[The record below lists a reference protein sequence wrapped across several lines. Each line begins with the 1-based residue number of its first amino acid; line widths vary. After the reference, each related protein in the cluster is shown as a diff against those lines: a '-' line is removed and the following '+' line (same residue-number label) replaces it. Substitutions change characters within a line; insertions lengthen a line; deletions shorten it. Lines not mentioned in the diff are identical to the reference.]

1 VNYIFKTLFDSLEE
15 LVIKN
20 EKQNEKSLLKISQSI
35 DAICCINNPS
45 FKKNK
50 NLLGLIAGLFNYE
63 VYKPRSVFST
73 WHNNREN
80 IEKARHFLA
89 DKASVDVFDSII
101 RYRLIDNLFGEEV
114 SSQFCPVNDQ
124 EWEAAKKRAEELF
137 DSRKITGLSQE
148 DVDFSCTCTF
158 GFGQY
163 SYGDIVELKKG
174 DVFIDG
180 GACLGETSL
189 WAAQKVG
196 EGGKVYAFEP
206 NPQIYGSLQ
215 LNISKYK
222 NMKDIILPLNFA
234 LGANSGFMNFKDK
247 GVGSSLHQKGKIK
260 VAVTALDHYL
270 MRNPTNKLDFIKLD
284 VEGAEQ
290 AALLGAAETIKRFM
304 PKLAI
309 CVYHRPADIYEIPIL
324 LKNIC
329 SSYKFFLRHCSNT
342 PYETVLYGIVE

>member
-1 VNYIFKTLFDSLEE
+1 VSYIFKALFDSLEQ

-20 EKQNEKSLLKISQSI
+20 EGHNEKSLLKISQSF

-45 FKKNK
+45 LKKNK
-50 NLLGLIAGLFNYE
+50 NLFGLIAGLFNYK
-63 VYKPRSVFST
+63 VYKPRTVFSNY
-73 WHNNREN
+73 HNNREN

-137 DSRKITGLSQE
+137 DSRKIKGLSQE

-189 WAAQKVG
+189 WAAQKLG
-196 EGGKVYAFEP
+196 EGGKVWAFEP
-206 NPQIYGSLQ
+206 NPKIYQSLQ
-215 LNISKYK
+215 LNISK
-222 NMKDIILPLNFA
+222 NNANNIVFPINFA
-234 LGANSGFMNFKDK
+234 LGANDEYMNFKDN
-247 GVGSSLHQKGKIK
+247 GVGSTLHKKGKIK
-260 VAVTALDHYL
+260 VAVTSLDQYL
-270 MRNPTNKLDFIKLD
+270 IKNPTNKIDFIKLD

-309 CVYHRPADIYEIPIL
+309 CVYHRPCDIYEIPL
-324 LKNIC
+324 LIKEIC
-329 SSYKFFLRHCSNT
+329 SSYRFYLRHCSNT
-342 PYETVLYGIVE
+342 PYETVLYGKVE